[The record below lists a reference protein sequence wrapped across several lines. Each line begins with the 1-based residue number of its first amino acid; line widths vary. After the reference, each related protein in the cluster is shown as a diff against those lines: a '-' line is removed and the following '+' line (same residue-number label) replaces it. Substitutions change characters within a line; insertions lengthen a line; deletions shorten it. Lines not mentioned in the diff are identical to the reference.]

1 MLRRKPTR
9 IELRAEDKQ
18 EYEELKKLAAKN
30 GGASQSAANEQG
42 LESPRKHPESR
53 AARIGLSTDD

>member
-1 MLRRKPTR
+1 MFR

-53 AARIGLSTDD
+53 AARIGISTDD